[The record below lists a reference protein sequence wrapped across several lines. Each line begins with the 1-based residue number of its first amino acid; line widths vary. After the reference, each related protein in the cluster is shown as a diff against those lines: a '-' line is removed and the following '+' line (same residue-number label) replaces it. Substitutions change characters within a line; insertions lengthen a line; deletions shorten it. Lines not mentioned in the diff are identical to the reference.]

1 MSKILNL
8 TQVNEAAWD
17 MLDGNDM
24 LILDFLTREQAAKL
38 LTALYETNDVA
49 SGYAVDYENNISV
62 IASQTRIS
70 IIYQGHHSYY
80 KHDGPICEYE
90 NLEDDLREILFV
102 LTTALDRWTYQNEG

>member
-49 SGYAVDYENNISV
+49 SGYAVDFENNISV
-62 IASQTRIS
+62 IASQNRIS

-90 NLEDDLREILFV
+90 SLEDDLQEILFV